1 MFRAIVGVF
10 ALTLGSLPA
19 CDSGTSNKDA
29 EAKVLER
36 DREIAALKQQ
46 IATLSAKPDAPP
58 ADARPAAPT
67 GPSLDADIVRAA
79 STAQGVQK
87 LKLES
92 EADGSL
98 RELSLYHNDKSA
110 LPEAVLALR
119 EKQYPGSQI
128 RAYETEFERE
138 HGRIFEVEVT
148 TKDGQECEYSA
159 KPDGTLVYNECH
171 IDPKTLPEAVR
182 AAVTTKLPGAE
193 ILEAEQKTYADGH
206 TIYSVE
212 LRAAGKVHE
221 LYYEGDQLIR
231 HELVIPAQLEVPAP

>member
-1 MFRAIVGVF
+1 MFRASVGVF

-19 CDSGTSNKDA
+19 CDSGASSTAAD
-29 EAKVLER
+29 AKVVER

-46 IATLSAKPDAPP
+46 VATLSAKPGDAPP
-58 ADARPAAPT
+58 ATPT

-79 STAQGVQK
+79 STAEGVQK
-87 LKLES
+87 LKLEC

-110 LPEAVLALR
+110 LPEPVLALR
-119 EKQYPGSQI
+119 EQQYPGSQI
-128 RAYETEFERE
+128 RAYETEYERE
-138 HGRIFEVEVT
+138 HGRLFEVEVT

-159 KPDGTLVYNECH
+159 KPDGTLVYSECH

-182 AAVTTKLPGAE
+182 AAVTAKLPGAE
-193 ILEAEQKTYADGH
+193 ILEAEKKTYADGRTVH
-206 TIYSVE
+206 SVE

-221 LYYEGDQLIR
+221 LYYEGDKLIR
-231 HELVIPAQLEVPAP
+231 HELVIPAQLEVTVP